1 MYRTAWIPLV
11 AVALTAPAMAQ
22 DVKSDPVSVQKAPR
36 RPHGREQGR
45 SVVETNDSVT
55 ITVDSRGIVVDP
67 MYALVAKGDPLRLK
81 VGALPKGAELEIDFI
96 SNDGLVGPFPGRID
110 RQNPRRGRYV
120 LATGESYLTA
130 GAEVVGY
137 WKYQVIVRSPDGTE
151 ISIDPGVI
159 IKEGL

>member
-1 MYRTAWIPLV
+1 VYRAAWIPLV
-11 AVALTAPAMAQ
+11 AVALAAPATAQ

-36 RPHGREQGR
+36 RPHGRQQEKAL
-45 SVVETNDSVT
+45 VETDRTVT
-55 ITVDSRGIVVDP
+55 ITVDSRGIAVVP
-67 MYALVAKGDPLRLK
+67 MYALVAKGDPLQLK

-96 SNDGLVGPFPGRID
+96 SNDGRVGPFPGRID

-120 LATGESYLTA
+120 LASGESYLTA

-137 WKYQVIVRSPDGTE
+137 WKYQVIVRSPDGTD
-151 ISIDPGVI
+151 ISMDPGVI